1 MIGHAL
7 IRFPEGGEISREDW
21 EAFCAPLEIVYA
33 PQAVGLNVYYHGGK
47 QGVECAFGIGSRG
60 AASKADGP
68 PDRAEQVVF
77 TTIWG
82 GARKQ
87 DLAGSP
93 GCSGCGS
100 AGRCSLMRRRA
111 RRSVRVT
118 VSAPS
123 MAWRGHAEHPDTGG
137 WRAHRG

>member
-7 IRFPEGGEISREDW
+7 IRFPEGGEITREDW
-21 EAFCAPLEIVYA
+21 EAFCKPLEIVYA

-82 GARKQ
+82 GARKR
-87 DLAGSP
+87 DLARIARLFWVRFGGSMF
-93 GCSGCGS
+93 
-100 AGRCSLMRRRA
+100 ADEDTRRA
-111 RRSVRVT
+111 ICEGDR
-118 VSAPS
+118 
-123 MAWRGHAEHPDTGG
+123 E
-137 WRAHRG
+137 RA